1 MQLTR
6 FVPKAD
12 LVNRSVFFFFPHSS
26 RTRHFYFCF
35 PFTLPNSLHPG
46 PKMQAALR
54 LARQNGHH
62 LCRAR
67 TLTTT
72 ASPSAHVVGSST
84 SPAAK
89 PSMIPL
95 SNVEAQWAKMTS
107 EEKMTVH
114 EQLEVLQQK
123 DWKELSIDEKK
134 AGALFYVSCFI

>member
-1 MQLTR
+1 
-6 FVPKAD
+6 
-12 LVNRSVFFFFPHSS
+12 VFFFFPHSS
-26 RTRHFYFCF
+26 RTKRAFLIFLLLY
-35 PFTLPNSLHPG
+35 PTLTSR

-72 ASPSAHVVGSST
+72 ATPSAHVVGSST

-89 PSMIPL
+89 PAMIPL
-95 SNVEAQWAKMTS
+95 SNVEAQWAKLTS
-107 EEKMTVH
+107 EEKTTVH
-114 EQLEVLQQK
+114 EQLEVLQKK

-134 AGALFYVSCFI
+134 AGAYLFIASLL